1 MKYKIFKLKMM
12 KSLRLFLDLMIKK
25 NKRKKKRKMIKNKK
39 RNETKNQN
47 YYLRNKSNFII
58 S

>member
-12 KSLRLFLDLMIKK
+12 KSLRQFLDLMIKK
-25 NKRKKKRKMIKNKK
+25 NKRKKKRKMIRNQK

>member
-12 KSLRLFLDLMIKK
+12 KSLKLFLDLMIKK
-25 NKRKKKRKMIKNKK
+25 NKRKKKRKMIRNQK
-39 RNETKNQN
+39 RNETKNHN